1 MTENEDDLD
10 RIMMVMEEAFDPHW
24 GEAWNRRQVSD
35 SLLVPTTHYRLLDE
49 AGLLRSGGVKAAGF
63 YLSRHAPGEEE
74 LLLIA
79 VMPSLRGRGLGD
91 ALLRLLAAD
100 ARERGAERLF
110 LEMRAN
116 NPAESLYRRHGFE
129 PMGRRR
135 DYYTVSDGTRIDAI
149 TFARAL

>member
-49 AGLLRSGGVKAAGF
+49 TGLLRSGGVKAAGF